1 MNVSLSCDNSSLSPG
16 TLEHTR
22 IMRYSHLNTTTVN
35 QVLGLPGLFST
46 FTKHELRKLRIIAIS
61 ASVSSIVACIV
72 GLYLLGSIDRR
83 RKVFRH
89 HLILFLLICDFL
101 KAIVLLIYPV
111 VILRDNKVYGKP
123 GFYNTV
129 GWLTAY
135 ATEGA
140 DIAIFIFAI
149 HFAILI
155 FKPNW
160 KWKNPNTGNVE
171 GGFYRWRRFMYPL
184 TALTPTVL
192 ASLAFINFE
201 DYNQTVIRE
210 DSNVILDNNNYHFS
224 FQAKM
229 GGYKPLSA
237 WCYLPPVPVWYKL
250 VLSWGP
256 RYFIFLTICTLYI
269 SIYTFVTRQS
279 RKIKAELRE
288 FQHSNQKPLLR
299 KASLKGPLNLIT
311 RFSVATIRFLRKIAA
326 AIAGFFFLQIYDDNE
341 SHEEE
346 LDRVKSASRAGTPG
360 PTTKNDLKNVFSNKF
375 TYVPDDV
382 DIEDGYN
389 GDNNNGL
396 HIFNYPRRSE
406 TKKATIDNSGI
417 TQPLPAH
424 ISSSSKNILS
434 PESLSNQVPNLSNKL
449 VNTPINWDLSEPGP
463 KDPSG
468 METRTFDMDPEK
480 LEHVPE
486 HEVTG
491 VKHKFQTQTYIQFKN
506 RRDQIKR
513 QLKSIFIYPVAYL
526 LLWVFPFAVDCS
538 QYRYEIY
545 HGPIV
550 WLAYIATFMQPLN
563 GVVDVAVFMFRE
575 MPWRYSWACIQSKE
589 LINTYRLKG
598 ELGET
603 VITELASS
611 ELGRRGW
618 YYRGRWLREEC
629 WKHKPQV
636 WKQACWYVFR
646 FVKGLRKLN
655 FDYEDHCLDRDFWNE
670 YYGTHPDKNFS
681 ISTTNKPISDLKHNS
696 SSSSGSTDCEY
707 DPYFKKV
714 KIPILWRIFHFF
726 PLQEGIDLD
735 ELDRYLRTKDQL
747 DDFVIPGLENA
758 MNLGKANDNQIFKPN
773 YSLTNNASLNGSQN
787 DKPSSKRSSITAFHY
802 SKSLDLS
809 SIKNMDFSDVTNRSN
824 LPGIGPGV
832 ERTNLN
838 STSSS
843 REQELDLLS
852 FLKD

>member
-1 MNVSLSCDNSSLSPG
+1 MEAV
-16 TLEHTR
+16 H
-22 IMRYSHLNTTTVN
+22 
-35 QVLGLPGLFST
+35 
-46 FTKHELRKLRIIAIS
+46 
-61 ASVSSIVACIV
+61 
-72 GLYLLGSIDRR
+72 
-83 RKVFRH
+83 
-89 HLILFLLICDFL
+89 
-101 KAIVLLIYPV
+101 
-111 VILRDNKVYGKP
+111 
-123 GFYNTV
+123 
-129 GWLTAY
+129 
-135 ATEGA
+135 
-140 DIAIFIFAI
+140 
-149 HFAILI
+149 
-155 FKPNW
+155 
-160 KWKNPNTGNVE
+160 
-171 GGFYRWRRFMYPL
+171 
-184 TALTPTVL
+184 
-192 ASLAFINFE
+192 
-201 DYNQTVIRE
+201 
-210 DSNVILDNNNYHFS
+210 
-224 FQAKM
+224 
-229 GGYKPLSA
+229 
-237 WCYLPPVPVWYKL
+237 
-250 VLSWGP
+250 
-256 RYFIFLTICTLYI
+256 
-269 SIYTFVTRQS
+269 
-279 RKIKAELRE
+279 
-288 FQHSNQKPLLR
+288 
-299 KASLKGPLNLIT
+299 
-311 RFSVATIRFLRKIAA
+311 IAA

-396 HIFNYPRRSE
+396 HIFNYPRQSE

-434 PESLSNQVPNLSNKL
+434 PESLSNQVPNLSNKS

-618 YYRGRWLREEC
+618 YYRDRWLREEC